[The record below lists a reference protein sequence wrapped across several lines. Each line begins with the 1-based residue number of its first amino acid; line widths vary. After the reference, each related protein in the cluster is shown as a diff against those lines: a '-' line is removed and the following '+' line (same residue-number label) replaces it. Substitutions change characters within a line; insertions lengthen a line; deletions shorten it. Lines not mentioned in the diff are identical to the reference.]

1 MSKARRDPSSSRPAA
16 RGGSLLL
23 PQGEKVVLSLILL
36 AAASPAFAASLSA
49 TDQADL
55 RRAYEAAKL
64 STSEQPALRAERRDR
79 EPSPGF
85 LLGAALGS
93 WTAAAAQLSFDL
105 NNPTAAGPPHVS
117 QTGGDQDA
125 LAMDCDEEKT
135 AFANLQDRS
144 RAAAL
149 APADVLGAA
158 GVTDTAMADAWRAR
172 EAGPAK
178 ACR

>member
-1 MSKARRDPSSSRPAA
+1 M
-16 RGGSLLL
+16 
-23 PQGEKVVLSLILL
+23 
-36 AAASPAFAASLSA
+36 
-49 TDQADL
+49 
-55 RRAYEAAKL
+55 
-64 STSEQPALRAERRDR
+64 
-79 EPSPGF
+79 
-85 LLGAALGS
+85 LGAALGA

-105 NNPTAAGPPHVS
+105 KNPTAAGPPHVS
-117 QTGGDQDA
+117 QTGGDPDA